1 MSTSYTTDTHGT
13 PPFDSPTLRHADSDS
28 ADELG
33 WSDASS
39 LASLNDYDSLDE
51 SNDSPDT
58 VAPEARHAYP
68 PDPNETSDQ
77 AVCRICLES
86 ASSGAAGESL
96 GRLLS
101 PCKCKGTMKY
111 VHASCLDTWR
121 AASLRSSSA
130 VACDQCGAPYRFRK
144 SKFIGIATSPT
155 LLFLVSL
162 FLFLMLIW
170 TVGAAATLVMDLY
183 DKPAAPKTA
192 KRGWWPWR
200 SDDDPIYSS
209 VETDAWSYL
218 DADYATPGLWSYS
231 NLIYEPAAYLKLVKD
246 AVHAFASGEAAD
258 AVREVVGLQDQP
270 EQAQPDDPTPQQGF
284 WSALKSEWMYG
295 DGGLWPSKSTSAQ
308 PDDANPSAPPD
319 RPVSH
324 TKKRQKYDARAA
336 SDVNGSKRRR
346 HKFKSSRS
354 SSTPGDSWL
363 SKLFVQCKFHV
374 FRSLSAQTTYS
385 LPHIAVSVGFSL
397 VGILSFLNLVVLA
410 PINLHNFGLGRSFA
424 RMTSRGRGGGG
435 GRNANQDGVNIAS
448 VLIVL
453 LVVIGVVRALHVV
466 YRLVKKVASRGLSRL
481 EEVIVDWNHEDE
493 LAHS

>member
-1 MSTSYTTDTHGT
+1 MSTSDTTNTHGT
-13 PPFDSPTLRHADSDS
+13 PPFDSPTLHPADLDS

-39 LASLNDYDSLDE
+39 LASLNGYDSVDE
-51 SNDSPDT
+51 SNDSPGT
-58 VAPEARHAYP
+58 AAPEDRQAYP
-68 PDPNETSDQ
+68 PDPNEASDQ

-183 DKPAAPKTA
+183 DKPATIAKTE

-200 SDDDPIYSS
+200 SDDDPTISP

-231 NLIYEPAAYLKLVKD
+231 NLIYEPAAYIKLVKD

-270 EQAQPDDPTPQQGF
+270 EQAQPADETPQQGF
-284 WSALKSEWMYG
+284 WSALKSEWMHG
-295 DGGLWPSKSTSAQ
+295 DGGLWPSKSTSLQ
-308 PDDANPSAPPD
+308 PDASQSNAPPD
-319 RPVSH
+319 TPASETR
-324 TKKRQKYDARAA
+324 KRQKYDARAA
-336 SDVNGSKRRR
+336 SDINGSKRRR
-346 HKFKSSRS
+346 HKSRS
-354 SSTPGDSWL
+354 PNASSTPGNGWL
-363 SKLFVQCKFHV
+363 SKLFVQF
-374 FRSLSAQTTYS
+374 
-385 LPHIAVSVGFSL
+385 SVGFSL

-424 RMTSRGRGGGG
+424 RMTSRGRGGAG

-466 YRLVKKVASRGLSRL
+466 YRLVKKVARRGLSRL

-493 LAHS
+493 LAHN

>member
-1 MSTSYTTDTHGT
+1 MSTSDTTNTHGT
-13 PPFDSPTLRHADSDS
+13 PPFDSPTLRPADSDS

-39 LASLNDYDSLDE
+39 LASLNDYDSVDE
-51 SNDSPDT
+51 SNDSPGT
-58 VAPEARHAYP
+58 AAPEDRQAYP
-68 PDPNETSDQ
+68 PGPNEASDQ

-183 DKPAAPKTA
+183 DKPATISKTE

-200 SDDDPIYSS
+200 SDDNPTISP

-231 NLIYEPAAYLKLVKD
+231 NLIYEPAAYIKLVKD

-270 EQAQPDDPTPQQGF
+270 EQAQPADETPQQGF
-284 WSALKSEWMYG
+284 WSALKSEWIHG
-295 DGGLWPSKSTSAQ
+295 DGGLWPSKSTSLQ
-308 PDDANPSAPPD
+308 PDASKSNAPPD
-319 RPVSH
+319 TPASQTR
-324 TKKRQKYDARAA
+324 KRQKYDARAA
-336 SDVNGSKRRR
+336 SDINGSKRRR
-346 HKFKSSRS
+346 HKSRS
-354 SSTPGDSWL
+354 PNASSTPGDGWL
-363 SKLFVQCKFHV
+363 SKLFVQCEFHG
-374 FRSLSAQTTYS
+374 FRSFSTDYLLSPSHCSFCWLFTRRHTV
-385 LPHIAVSVGFSL
+385 LP
-397 VGILSFLNLVVLA
+397 
-410 PINLHNFGLGRSFA
+410 
-424 RMTSRGRGGGG
+424 
-435 GRNANQDGVNIAS
+435 
-448 VLIVL
+448 
-453 LVVIGVVRALHVV
+453 
-466 YRLVKKVASRGLSRL
+466 
-481 EEVIVDWNHEDE
+481 
-493 LAHS
+493 